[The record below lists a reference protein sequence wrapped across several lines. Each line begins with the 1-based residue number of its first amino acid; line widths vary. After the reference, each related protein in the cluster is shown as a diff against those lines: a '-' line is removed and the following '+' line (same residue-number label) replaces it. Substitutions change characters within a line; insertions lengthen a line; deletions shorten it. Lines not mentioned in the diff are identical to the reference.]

1 MVTNLISDFSGNAV
15 VNQFVICEPNKVT
28 FQSYNTRIA
37 VIDANN
43 NVSLSYNMWDYSR
56 TTLKYLT
63 MFLRQNG
70 WHEIKCKKDIEK
82 MISNGTFKTW

>member
-1 MVTNLISDFSGNAV
+1 MVANLISDFSGRAV
-15 VNQFVICEPNKVT
+15 ANQFVVYEPNKVI
-28 FQSYNTRIA
+28 FQSYNTRIC
-37 VIDANN
+37 VIEGN

-70 WHEIKCKKDIEK
+70 WHEIKSKKDVEK
-82 MISNGTFKTW
+82 MIKNGTFKTF

>member
-1 MVTNLISDFSGNAV
+1 MVANLISDFNHKAKA
-15 VNQFVICEPNKVT
+15 NQFVIYEPNKVT
-28 FQSYNTRIA
+28 FQSYSTRIC
-37 VIDANN
+37 VIEGN

-70 WHEIKCKKDIEK
+70 WREIKSKKTLRK
-82 MISNGTFKTW
+82 R

>member
-1 MVTNLISDFSGNAV
+1 MVANLISDFSGRAV
-15 VNQFVICEPNKVT
+15 ANQFVIYEPNKVT
-28 FQSYNTRIA
+28 FQSYNTRIC
-37 VIDANN
+37 VIEGN

-70 WHEIKCKKDIEK
+70 WQIKSKKDVEK
-82 MISNGTFKTW
+82 MIANGTFKTF